1 MTKYVDLTKNNLCRA
16 GDAIL
21 TFDKENELSRLSLP
35 MMSLF
40 SKKCSAFSPVKFMQ
54 TEEHECQIVI
64 DKDTDCSQIPELN
77 AINYVKGFRILKN
90 PQDLDKVINGGFQ
103 DDYFVDNGEEL
114 IGEKEEFFIQPKA
127 EVCINLDED
136 EKICVELALN
146 EALSEPTKVR
156 GFAIGN
162 TYCYVI

>member
-1 MTKYVDLTKNNLCRA
+1 
-16 GDAIL
+16 
-21 TFDKENELSRLSLP
+21 
-35 MMSLF
+35 
-40 SKKCSAFSPVKFMQ
+40 MQ

-90 PQDLDKVINGGFQ
+90 PQDLNKVINNGFQ

-156 GFAIGN
+156 GFAIRN

>member
-1 MTKYVDLTKNNLCRA
+1 MTKYVNLTKSNLYRA
-16 GDAIL
+16 GDAVL

-90 PQDLDKVINGGFQ
+90 PQDLDKVINSGFQ

-114 IGEKEEFFIQPKA
+114 IGEKEEYFIQYLD
-127 EVCINLDED
+127 NLSKPFLFLWPEGCANIIFHNIIFFLLFQND
-136 EKICVELALN
+136 
-146 EALSEPTKVR
+146 
-156 GFAIGN
+156 
-162 TYCYVI
+162 

>member
-1 MTKYVDLTKNNLCRA
+1 MTKYVDLTKNNLYRA
-16 GDAIL
+16 GDAVL

-90 PQDLDKVINGGFQ
+90 PQDLDKVINSGFQ

-156 GFAIGN
+156 GFAIRN
-162 TYCYVI
+162 TFCYVI